1 LATRYR
7 VFVKSKIQRPRVTD
21 KNLRY
26 EGSLELD
33 EALLGAAD
41 IMPGEVIQVVNV
53 NNGARFETYAIAAPR
68 GSGRCVLNGG
78 AARLG
83 EIGDELIV
91 LNNVLVPEE
100 AAGAHRMRL
109 VKVDDRNS
117 IVDDSG
123 RPGSR

>member
-1 LATRYR
+1 LATRFR

-33 EALLGAAD
+33 SALLSAAD

-53 NNGARFETYAIAAPR
+53 NNGARFETYAIAGPP

-83 EIGDELIV
+83 EVGDELIV
-91 LNNVLVPEE
+91 MSNVFVPED
-100 AAGAHRMRL
+100 AAAAHRMR
-109 VKVDDRNS
+109 KVS
-117 IVDDSG
+117 VDSSN
-123 RPGSR
+123 RIKE